1 MAYGAFWFS
10 VMSLLV
16 KLAGQRLPSME
27 IVLVRAVVTLMLS
40 YALVRRAR
48 LPLWGNR
55 RSLLI
60 IRGLLGAAALTCF
73 YFSIVHLPLAEA
85 TVIQYTNPVFA
96 ALLAGALLGERFG
109 RRELVGVLASM
120 AGVLLIARPSF
131 LFAGSPPLDP
141 IHIGIAVAGAMFSA
155 TAYVT
160 VRMLR
165 RIDHPLVVVFYF
177 PLVTVPLVF
186 PFALRGWL
194 WPTPTEWAILV
205 GIGTATQIAQVYMT
219 RGLQLEPAG
228 RATAVGYLQI
238 VFAALWGVLLLGE
251 QPDRWSVLGATII
264 IGGTLLVGVG
274 RRPAVQPAAVA
285 ATEGPIE
292 PEPVAAELVA
302 AEPVA
307 AKPGAAPDASERR

>member
-16 KLAGQRLPSME
+16 KVAGQRLPSME
-27 IVLVRAVVTLMLS
+27 IVLVRAVVTLVLS
-40 YALVRRAR
+40 YALVRRAG

-55 RSLLI
+55 RGLLLL
-60 IRGLLGAAALTCF
+60 RGLLGCAALTCF

-96 ALLAGALLGERFG
+96 AILAGVLLGERFG
-109 RRELVGVLASM
+109 VRELVGVAASM
-120 AGVLLIARPSF
+120 TGVLMIARPSF
-131 LFAGSPPLDP
+131 LFASSTPINPLYVV
-141 IHIGIAVAGAMFSA
+141 IAVAGALFSA

-165 RIDHPLVVVFYF
+165 HLDHPLVVVFYF
-177 PLVTVPLVF
+177 PIVTVPIVL
-186 PFALRGWL
+186 PFALAGWI
-194 WPTPTEWAILV
+194 WPTPFEWATLL

-238 VFAALWGVLLLGE
+238 VFAALWGILLLGE
-251 QPDRWSVLGATII
+251 HPDRWSFIGAAII
-264 IGGTLLVGVG
+264 IGGTLLVSLS
-274 RRPAVQPAAVA
+274 RRAPSPSATADPVPA
-285 ATEGPIE
+285 
-292 PEPVAAELVA
+292 PESS
-302 AEPVA
+302 
-307 AKPGAAPDASERR
+307 PG

>member
-10 VMSLLV
+10 IMSLLV
-16 KLAGQRLPSME
+16 KIAGQRLPSME
-27 IVLVRAVVTLMLS
+27 IVLVRAVVTLVLS
-40 YALVRRAR
+40 YALVRRAK

-55 RSLLI
+55 KDLLMV
-60 IRGLLGAAALTCF
+60 RGLLGCAALTCF

-96 ALLAGALLGERFG
+96 AILAGVLLGERFG
-109 RRELVGVLASM
+109 PRELLGVAASM

-131 LFAGSPPLDP
+131 LFAGSAP
-141 IHIGIAVAGAMFSA
+141 INPVHVVIAVAGALFSA

-165 RIDHPLVVVFYF
+165 HLDNPLVVVFYF
-177 PLVTVPLVF
+177 PIVTVPIVL
-186 PFALRGWL
+186 PFAIVGWI
-194 WPTPTEWAILV
+194 WPTLAEWGILF

-238 VFAALWGVLLLGE
+238 VFAALWGILLLGE
-251 QPDRWSVLGATII
+251 HPDRWSILGATII
-264 IGGTLLVGVG
+264 IGGTLLVSLS
-274 RRPAVQPAAVA
+274 RRPAAGAP
-285 ATEGPIE
+285 
-292 PEPVAAELVA
+292 A
-302 AEPVA
+302 AEPVPVPESS
-307 AKPGAAPDASERR
+307 PG

>member
-16 KLAGQRLPSME
+16 KIAGQRLPSME
-27 IVLVRAVVTLMLS
+27 IVLVRAVVTLALS

-55 RSLLI
+55 KSLLLL
-60 IRGLLGAAALTCF
+60 RGFLGCAALTCF

-96 ALLAGALLGERFG
+96 ALLAGLLLGERFG
-109 RRELVGVLASM
+109 GRELIGVIASM
-120 AGVLLIARPSF
+120 TGVLLIARPSF
-131 LFAGSPPLDP
+131 LFASGAPVDPL
-141 IHIGIAVAGAMFSA
+141 HVGIAVCGALFSA
-155 TAYVT
+155 IAYVT

-165 RIDHPLVVVFYF
+165 NIDSPLVVVFYF
-177 PLVTVPLVF
+177 PLVTVPIVL
-186 PFALRGWL
+186 PFAIAGWI
-194 WPTPTEWAILV
+194 WPTPTEWAVLV

-238 VFAALWGVLLLGE
+238 VFAALWGILLLGE
-251 QPDRWSVLGATII
+251 HPDAWSILGAAII
-264 IGGTLLVGVG
+264 IGGTLLVSLTRPRAASSPSPASPSAGS
-274 RRPAVQPAAVA
+274 PAVGAASPGTSA
-285 ATEGPIE
+285 P
-292 PEPVAAELVA
+292 AEL
-302 AEPVA
+302 
-307 AKPGAAPDASERR
+307 RR

>member
-10 VMSLLV
+10 IMSLLV
-16 KLAGQRLPSME
+16 KFAGQRLPSME
-27 IVLVRAVVTLMLS
+27 IVLVRAVVTLVLS
-40 YALVRRAR
+40 YALIRRAK
-48 LPLWGNR
+48 LPLRGNR

-96 ALLAGALLGERFG
+96 ALLAGVLLGERLG
-109 RRELVGVLASM
+109 RRELVGVAASM

-131 LFAGSPPLDP
+131 LFAGSAPIDP
-141 IHIGIAVAGAMFSA
+141 VHVSIAVAGALFSA

-165 RIDHPLVVVFYF
+165 NIDHPLVVVFYF
-177 PLVTVPLVF
+177 PLVTVPLVL
-186 PFALRGWL
+186 PFALVNWI
-194 WPTPTEWAILV
+194 WPTPAEWAMLV
-205 GIGTATQIAQVYMT
+205 GIGTTTQIAQVYMT

-238 VFAALWGVLLLGE
+238 VFAAIWGILLLGE
-251 QPDRWSVLGATII
+251 HPDRWSILGATVI
-264 IGGTLLVGVG
+264 IGGTLLVSLS
-274 RRPAVQPAAVA
+274 RRKPAPPAI
-285 ATEGPIE
+285 GS
-292 PEPVAAELVA
+292 PEPLPAPETS
-302 AEPVA
+302 
-307 AKPGAAPDASERR
+307 PG